1 MLHKLSSVAWDL
13 GLGFFAFFL
22 LVSGLA
28 SSIVVDSSSDDD
40 MEPEDMNPDG
50 VDTGEEFDPVS

>member
-1 MLHKLSSVAWDL
+1 M
-13 GLGFFAFFL
+13 GFFAFFL